1 MLPTMS
7 SRPQFSVFIA
17 VSLDGFIARKDG
29 GLDWL
34 QVVERP
40 GEDYGYRD
48 FAGSIDAMVMG
59 RKTYDVALGFPDWPY
74 AGKRCIVLTH
84 RESLAQHGEEFW
96 HGPPAEIAARLAQQA
111 VRRVYVDGGEVIR
124 QFLAAR
130 LIDDLTISI
139 IPVVLGAGIPLFAA
153 DGIEQ
158 PLTLL
163 ETRSFAS
170 GLVQLRYR
178 AASRST

>member
-1 MLPTMS
+1 MQQRQLI
-7 SRPQFSVFIA
+7 VYIA
-17 VSLDGFIARKDG
+17 ASLDGYIAKADG
-29 GLDWL
+29 DLGWL
-34 QVVERP
+34 SAVEAP
-40 GEDYGYRD
+40 PEDYGYAAFTQTVD
-48 FAGSIDAMVMG
+48 TVIMG

-153 DGIEQ
+153 DASEQ